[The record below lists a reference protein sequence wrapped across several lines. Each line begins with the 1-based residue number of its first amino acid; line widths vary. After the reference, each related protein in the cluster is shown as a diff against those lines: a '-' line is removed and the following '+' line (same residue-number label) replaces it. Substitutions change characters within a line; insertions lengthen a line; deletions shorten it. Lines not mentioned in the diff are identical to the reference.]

1 MGITEVTI
9 EVGIMERRKEAL
21 TLSLYHYL
29 TLILRLHQIQR
40 EDLRPMPK
48 LTMPI
53 MATIRH
59 GTLDITIPD
68 TCMERKSEVLTQNLH
83 QNLIQREDLKP
94 TPKPGMPIMDTTQ
107 HGIPDIIIHT
117 GAITTMERKREAL
130 MQREDLKPM
139 LKPGMLIMDTTQ
151 HGIPDITTTHT

>member
-1 MGITEVTI
+1 MGIPDTC
-9 EVGIMERRKEAL
+9 MERKSEVL
-21 TLSLYHYL
+21 TQSLHQN
-29 TLILRLHQIQR
+29 QIQR

-130 MQREDLKPM
+130 MQSLHRNLIQREDLK
-139 LKPGMLIMDTTQ
+139 
-151 HGIPDITTTHT
+151 